1 MEPQIGP
8 VECGEDS
15 PYARYAA
22 LTQETTIDS
31 GTLLSTDYF
40 NSVNEVVMLL
50 GMVPDM
56 PEILDEVY
64 AWQFRTYREHFE
76 TSGLQMAPLAIEA
89 YSHSPEPVRQR
100 FEDVTEELRVA
111 IEEAKHEL
119 HAAAAAGKTE
129 MVKELALIHSMRLQ
143 DLINTGSAVV
153 HGVMNSLDQSAVD
166 DLF

>member
-1 MEPQIGP
+1 MEPQIAP
-8 VECGEDS
+8 VEGNENAH
-15 PYARYAA
+15 YARYCA

-40 NSVNEVVMLL
+40 NAFNEVVMLL

-56 PEILDEVY
+56 PEILEEIY

-89 YSHSPEPVRQR
+89 YPHSPEPIRRR
-100 FEDVTEELRVA
+100 FEEVTGELRMA
-111 IEEAKHEL
+111 IEGAKHEL
-119 HAAAAAGKTE
+119 RGAAEAGDAE
-129 MVKELALIHSMRLQ
+129 MVKELAVMYSLRLQ

-153 HGVMNSLDQSAVD
+153 HGDLNSLSQSAVD